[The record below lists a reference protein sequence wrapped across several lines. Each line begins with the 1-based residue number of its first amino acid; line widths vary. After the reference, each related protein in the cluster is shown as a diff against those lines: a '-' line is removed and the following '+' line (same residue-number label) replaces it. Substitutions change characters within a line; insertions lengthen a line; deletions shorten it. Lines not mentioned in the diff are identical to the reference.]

1 MIDKYRE
8 DVMAALDAVPSGSSI
23 AVGGFGSSGRP
34 DALLN
39 ALCDLGKRDLHV
51 IVNNVGNDYTGIGRL
66 VVEGR
71 VRRFTGSFPILQSF
85 YDDYFA
91 GKIELELIPQGTL
104 AERMRAGGA
113 GIAAFFTPSAV
124 NTMLTD
130 GAFPLSYD
138 AAGSPA
144 TYLPAKEIREFNGR
158 PHVLEHG
165 ITADYALV
173 KAQQGDRK
181 GNLRFH
187 LSARNFNPAA
197 AMSGRTTF
205 AEVEQL
211 VDVDAIGPDDIH
223 LPGVFIAHVVK
234 TAEPVPA
241 GPEYTD
247 ARGDAA

>member
-8 DVMAALDAVPSGSSI
+8 DLMAALDVVPSGSSI

-39 ALCDLGKRDLHV
+39 ALCDLDKRDLHV
-51 IVNNVGNDYTGIGRL
+51 IVNNVGDDDTGIGRL

-71 VRRFTGSFPILQSF
+71 VRRFTGSFPILQPF

-113 GIAAFFTPSAV
+113 GIAAFFTPSAAG
-124 NTMLTD
+124 TMLTD
-130 GAFPLSYD
+130 GTFALSYAD
-138 AAGSPA
+138 GQPAAH
-144 TYLPAKEIREFNGR
+144 LPPKETREFNGR
-158 PHVLEHG
+158 MHVLEEG
-165 ITADYALV
+165 IAADFGLV
-173 KAQQGDRK
+173 KAQLGDRK

-187 LSARNFNPAA
+187 LSARNFNPLA

-211 VDVDAIGPDDIH
+211 VEVDSIGPDDVH
-223 LPGVFIAHVVK
+223 LPGVFVKHVVM
-234 TAEPVPA
+234 TAAPVPA
-241 GPEYTD
+241 GPQYAA
-247 ARGDAA
+247 ARGGAA

>member
-1 MIDKYRE
+1 
-8 DVMAALDAVPSGSSI
+8 MAALDVVPSGSSI

-39 ALCDLGKRDLHV
+39 ALCDLDKRDLHM
-51 IVNNVGNDYTGIGRL
+51 IVNNVGDDYTGIGRL

-71 VRRFTGSFPILQSF
+71 VRRFTGSFPILQTF

-91 GKIELELIPQGTL
+91 GRVELELIPQGTL

-113 GIAAFFTPSAV
+113 GIAAFFTPSAAA
-124 NTMLTD
+124 TMLTD
-130 GAFPLSYD
+130 GTFPLSYAD
-138 AAGSPA
+138 GSAAA
-144 TYLPAKEIREFNGR
+144 YLPAKETRDFDGR

-187 LSARNFNPAA
+187 LSARNFNPLA

-211 VDVDAIGPDDIH
+211 VEVDDLGPDDIH
-223 LPGVFIAHVVK
+223 LPGVFVSHIVM
-234 TAEPVPA
+234 TAAPVPA
-241 GPEYTD
+241 GPEYTA
-247 ARGDAA
+247 ARGGTS